1 MNCYICESVARA
13 RPVSLGGLTE
23 RPAVAVCQHC
33 GAGVCFDHAVVL
45 DEPAHRRPGLGS
57 AANGSSA
64 RGFACPTCSA
74 VESWAHRD
82 AA

>member
-1 MNCYICESVARA
+1 VNCYICESVART
-13 RPVSLGGLTE
+13 RPVSLGGFSE

-45 DEPAHRRPGLGS
+45 DQPAHRRSGLGS
-57 AANGSSA
+57 ATNGSST
-64 RGFACPTCSA
+64 RRFDCPTCA
-74 VESWAHRD
+74 AAESSVLRG